1 MNARFAVLI
10 LFISSTGWGLT
21 WLPLKKLNDMGL
33 DSMQL
38 IFIAFISGA
47 LVLSPWL
54 YRQYPQWKYKIRF
67 IILIALAGGFA
78 NASFQTAIYHGDVVR
93 VMILFYML
101 PVWSVIG
108 GKIFLKEKIDARRIL
123 AVLLSLSGAFIIL
136 DVWNTSWQGIT
147 YIDFLAIGSG
157 LGLAAT
163 NILFRFTQETPL
175 ASKVASIFI
184 GCTVIIGSVLF
195 IQSVFLSAPIKELP
209 SNELAISYAMLYG
222 AIYLV
227 LITLG
232 TQWAVT
238 QMEAGRSAIII
249 VMELVTAVVSI
260 AILTYVDLKAYEILG
275 GILVVSAAL
284 LEGIRDDTV
293 KDVTLTE
300 KQPA

>member
-1 MNARFAVLI
+1 MNSRFAVLI
-10 LFISSTGWGLT
+10 LFISSAGWGLT

-47 LVLSPWL
+47 LILSPWL
-54 YRQYPQWKYKIRF
+54 YREYPSWKNKIRF
-67 IILIALAGGFA
+67 ILMIALAGGFA

-108 GKIFLKEKIDARRIL
+108 GKLFLKETIDGRRIL
-123 AVLLSLSGAFIIL
+123 AVLLCLSGAFIIL

-157 LGLAAT
+157 IGLAAT

-175 ASKVASIFI
+175 RSKVASIFI
-184 GCTVIIGSVLF
+184 GCTLIIGSVLLVQYNF
-195 IQSVFLSAPIKELP
+195 ISTPMNDFP
-209 SNELAISYAMLYG
+209 SNKLAIPFAILYG
-222 AIYLV
+222 AIWLT

-238 QMEAGRSAIII
+238 QMEAGRSAVII

-260 AILTYVDLKAYEILG
+260 AILTQADLKVYEIIG
-275 GILVVSAAL
+275 GVLVVSAAL
-284 LEGIRDDTV
+284 LEGVREDTANDDSLTV
-293 KDVTLTE
+293 KLST
-300 KQPA
+300 